1 MKDFSK
7 NSEGFLFCSMSFP
20 RTFEEWQENVLLAAA
35 DLLVW
40 GAQLRWSCDNRI
52 IWSNFKQLFLHRCS
66 ERTSALK
73 QGLEF
78 FLSPNHM
85 TVGIVQTGKRWW
97 GETLQLNSQ
106 TFEAEMFFFCTSRN
120 ISGNQPLHL
129 FCHAS
134 GDPFCGRFQ
143 PRGDGEMGDGCRRWC
158 ILRNWIIAFRFS
170 WCLSGNTCMHASV
183 HAYLCAYIP
192 TYLLTY
198 VRTCVRT
205 FVDTDVHVWVILHS
219 DWATLFAVGL
229 ILWGY
234 YGQTLVG
241 SVAVPGKG
249 KIFSFFWVWL
259 WLLDDEVMNEILWSG
274 SGVE

>member
-106 TFEAEMFFFCTSRN
+106 TFEAEMFFFLYFQKYFWKSTSSPILSCFRWSLLWKVPTPGWWWN
-120 ISGNQPLHL
+120 
-129 FCHAS
+129 
-134 GDPFCGRFQ
+134 GRWMSSLMYS
-143 PRGDGEMGDGCRRWC
+143 EE
-158 ILRNWIIAFRFS
+158 LNH
-170 WCLSGNTCMHASV
+170 CLQIFMMFKWKYMHACICTCIPMCL
-183 HAYLCAYIP
+183 HTYIPAYLR
-192 TYLLTY
+192 TY
-198 VRTCVRT
+198 VRTHVRRHGCTCV
-205 FVDTDVHVWVILHS
+205 S
-219 DWATLFAVGL
+219 DFAQWLGHTLCRWSDSVGL
-229 ILWGY
+229 LWANSCWFR
-234 YGQTLVG
+234 G
-241 SVAVPGKG
+241 S
-249 KIFSFFWVWL
+249 SW
-259 WLLDDEVMNEILWSG
+259 
-274 SGVE
+274 